1 VSAVHPRYPNVFSPI
16 KLGPVELHSRFYFAP
31 HGVALNVDNEPN
43 NDFAWYSAERARGGC
58 SLVIQSLNVYGK
70 VEGFGSP
77 YPERNVASFRAMA
90 DKVHAEGGKICGQ
103 LWFFWE
109 ATGQWQ
115 HLSPPRPGL
124 SPSSL
129 QLPSSYAATHG
140 LRTSEVRQIV
150 DAYRQS
156 AGHLRQAGYDGVE
169 VHVSHGT
176 LLEQFL
182 SPYFNQRTD
191 EYGGS
196 TENRMRLVL
205 ECLEAVREA
214 TAGELAVGI
223 RYNCD
228 EMLKGGYGQDEAAEM
243 LTRLCQSGLVDFAD
257 LDVAVEPIQY
267 WLGMPNYF
275 VDKYPYKPYV
285 EAMRGA
291 VGEVPVLSVI
301 GRVSSIAEAEQ
312 FIEAGVCDMVGSARA
327 LIAEPDLVRNARD
340 GNEERSRTC
349 IHCNWCMGAYFLNA
363 FGCAIN
369 PASSHE
375 RHWGGWTFE
384 EQTATP
390 SKVAVIGGGAGGL
403 EAARVAAKKG
413 HSVVLF
419 ESRDAL
425 GGGLRV
431 WAGLPGRE
439 WFMKAVD
446 WWTSEL
452 GHLGVD
458 VRLGVEATVDTV
470 LAESP
475 DAVIIAS
482 GSRYNRTGRSGF
494 DNNDIPGHD
503 RDFVHT
509 PEDVYLGGVRPTGKV
524 VVLDTE
530 GISTGAGIVELLAN
544 GGADVELVTP
554 AFAPVAFEAMGTQ
567 EVGFLIGRMKA
578 AGVTISTSSYVREIG
593 DGSVTVFDVFT
604 GQDRTIEGVDAVV
617 LVTAR
622 VSNDPFSDALEG
634 KVKQVFAIGD
644 ALAPRTWA
652 SSTYE
657 GQMFARYVGEEGA
670 PTTFTEAYA
679 PELAPGVQ
687 PQPAAVLLDEPA
699 VA

>member
-1 VSAVHPRYPNVFSPI
+1 MHPKYPNVFTPI
-16 KLGPVELHSRFYFAP
+16 KLGPVEISNRFYFAP
-31 HGVALNVDNEPN
+31 HGVALNIGNEPN
-43 NDFAWYSAERARGGC
+43 NDFPWYSAERVRGGC
-58 SLVIQSLNVYGK
+58 DLVIQSLNVYGK
-70 VEGFGSP
+70 VAGFGSP
-77 YPERNVASFRAMA
+77 YPEKNIPSFQAMA
-90 DKVHAEGGKICGQ
+90 DKIHAEGGKVFGQ

-124 SPSSL
+124 SPSTL
-129 QLPSSYAATHG
+129 QLHTSYSSTHG
-140 LRTSEVRQIV
+140 LRRSEVGQIV

-156 AGHLRQAGYDGVE
+156 ASHLRRAGYDGVE

-176 LLEQFL
+176 LLEQFI

-196 TENRMRLVL
+196 LENRMRLVF
-205 ECLEAVREA
+205 ECIEAVREA

-228 EMLKGGYGQDEAAEM
+228 EMLQGGYGQEEAAEM
-243 LTRLCQSGLVDFAD
+243 LGILCRSGLVDFAD

-267 WLGMPNYF
+267 WLGMPNFY
-275 VDKYPYKPYV
+275 VEKQPYRPYV
-285 EAMRGA
+285 AAMREA
-291 VGEVPVLSVI
+291 VGDVPVLSVM
-301 GRVSSIAEAEQ
+301 GRLTSIAEAEEV
-312 FIEAGVCDMVGSARA
+312 ITAGICDVVGSARA

-349 IHCNWCMGAYFLNA
+349 IHCNWCMGAYLFNA

-369 PASSHE
+369 PATSHE
-375 RHWGGWTFE
+375 RLWGGRTWE

-390 SKVAVIGGGAGGL
+390 SKVVVVGGGPGGL

-431 WAGLPGRE
+431 WATLPGRE
-439 WFMKAVD
+439 WFQKAVD

-458 VRLGVEATVDTV
+458 VRLGVEATVDAV

-475 DAVIIAS
+475 DAVIIAT
-482 GSRYNRTGRSGF
+482 GARYSTTGRSGF
-494 DNNDIPGHD
+494 LNVDIPGHD
-503 RDFVHT
+503 RELVYR
-509 PEDVYLGGVRPTGKV
+509 PEDIYLGGARPQGKV
-524 VVLDTE
+524 VVLDCE
-530 GISTGAGIVELLAN
+530 GINTGAGIVELLAN
-544 GGADVELVTP
+544 NGAAVELVTP
-554 AFAPVAFEAMGTQ
+554 AFAPVSLDLMGTL
-567 EVGFLIGRMKA
+567 EVGFLVGRMKA
-578 AGVTISTSSYVREIG
+578 AGVTFSTSHYVRSIG
-593 DGSVTVFDVFT
+593 DGSVTVYDVFT
-604 GQDRTIEGVDAVV
+604 SQDRTIGDVDAVV
-617 LVTAR
+617 LVTSR
-622 VSNDPFSDALEG
+622 VPNDPFSDALEG

-644 ALAPRTWA
+644 ALAARTWA
-652 SSTYE
+652 ASTYE
-657 GQMFARYVGEEGA
+657 GQMFARYIGEEGA
-670 PTTFTEAYA
+670 PTSFTEAYA
-679 PELAPGVQ
+679 PEAAAGIY